1 MKKILILGSDSFS
14 GSSLVNYLL
23 NKNYKIFGVNRSL
36 KKNKYFQPYKKNLK
50 RKINKN

>member
-36 KKNKYFQPYKKNLK
+36 KKINTFNPIKKT
-50 RKINKN
+50 